1 MVPNKTSAGFHTL
14 LFIRSKSLD
23 RVPILSS
30 ILFDEKV
37 VEIFTIVSRLARGLP
52 VGSELE
58 YTDDATLMRA
68 MEGRTII

>member
-1 MVPNKTSAGFHTL
+1 MLYHHLILYSNEMVYCRML
-14 LFIRSKSLD
+14 LI
-23 RVPILSS
+23 
-30 ILFDEKV
+30 EKN
-37 VEIFTIVSRLARGLP
+37 IKVSRLARGLP